1 MYLFNNLEFEKLVR
15 SLYNSLANH
24 AGTNS
29 EIDRSLCEVL
39 LQILTDSLGM
49 INKKSHDAFSL
60 HESIIKLSPHQVKQ
74 SLEQHWS
81 QTQLT
86 STTKNRI
93 TLDEFQKLAMPIYL
107 KTIKKIP

>member
-1 MYLFNNLEFEKLVR
+1 MHKRKYEKLVR

-39 LQILTDSLGM
+39 LQILADSLGM
-49 INKKSHDAFSL
+49 INKTSHDAFSL
-60 HESIIKLSPHQVKQ
+60 HESVVKLSPHQIKQ
-74 SLEQHWS
+74 SLEQFWS
-81 QTQLT
+81 QTRST
-86 STTKNRI
+86 SKTRI
-93 TLDEFQKLAMPIYL
+93 TLEEFQKLAMPIYL

>member
-1 MYLFNNLEFEKLVR
+1 MHKRKYEKLVR

-39 LQILTDSLGM
+39 LQILADSLGM
-49 INKKSHDAFSL
+49 INKTPHDAFSL
-60 HESIIKLSPHQVKQ
+60 HESVVKLSPHQIKQ
-74 SLEQHWS
+74 SLEQFWS
-81 QTQLT
+81 QTRST
-86 STTKNRI
+86 SKTRI
-93 TLDEFQKLAMPIYL
+93 TLEEFQKLAMPIYL